1 MTSTAAAAL
10 RVSERPAFNRQGM
23 RWGCLT
29 TLVVGITSLNVR
41 AAETVQTN
49 APAKAGASELA
60 TPTSQAHK
68 VGKASEAIV
77 QERLTPSTPDKLIER
92 HGFVGAL
99 FSRPKRVNPL
109 QLINPTAP
117 KEFGGTGTP
126 GDKWSWNPMLGP
138 GQAPLPRTFQD
149 PNSHEASAV
158 VFGGSF
164 R

>member
-1 MTSTAAAAL
+1 MTSTAAEP
-10 RVSERPAFNRQGM
+10 RVSEPPTSIRQAV
-23 RWGCLT
+23 RLGCIVAAVL
-29 TLVVGITSLNVR
+29 GIGGLSGS

-68 VGKASEAIV
+68 VGKASEAIA

-109 QLINPTAP
+109 QLINPAAP
-117 KEFGGTGTP
+117 KEFGGIGTP

-149 PNSHEASAV
+149 PNTHEASAV